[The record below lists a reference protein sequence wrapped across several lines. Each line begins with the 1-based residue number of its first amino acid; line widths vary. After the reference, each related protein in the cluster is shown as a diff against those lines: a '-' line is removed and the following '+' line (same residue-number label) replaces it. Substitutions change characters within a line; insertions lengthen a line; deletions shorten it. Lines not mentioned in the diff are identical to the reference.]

1 MSNLEYIIAAYA
13 ITLGALGIYSVHLWR
28 RLRRL
33 EQVEQE
39 VTILMTGEREPYGG
53 R

>member
-1 MSNLEYIIAAYA
+1 MSNLGYIVAAYM

-33 EQVEQE
+33 EQD
-39 VTILMTGEREPYGG
+39 VTALTADERQRYGH